1 MKTKVITLSNS
12 LFLPAIAA
20 FLFFVLTG
28 CERDLEDLA
37 PAKYPANPEVFLQGF
52 SSGLQYAA
60 FGGSVPTAFDVDKEV
75 TYNNSEVSM
84 RIEVPD
90 ANDPRGAYA
99 GGAYFT
105 TTGRDLSG
113 FTALTF
119 WMKASQAATIDVLGL
134 GNDMGASA
142 FQVTALGTPVNTN
155 WKKYYIPIPDPS
167 RLTAERGMFFY
178 SEGPENEKGY
188 TFWIDEL
195 KFEALGTIA
204 HPEFMILN
212 GESLVE
218 TSFNGVTRVID
229 GRTATFNM
237 PDGVPQTV
245 YIAPAYYSF
254 ISSDPSIATVDAS
267 GNVKVVG
274 GPGTAR
280 ITALVGSD
288 TARGSLVLNSLG
300 SFQHAPIPQEDPA
313 DVISIFSDTYT
324 NVPVNYY
331 NGYWAPYQTTLSD
344 DFEVEGDHILN
355 YYNFNFVGIEFS
367 SPTVN
372 ATDMSHLHLDLY
384 IPEILTADAQMKI
397 ELLNQGAAGS
407 AAFTT
412 TIPASQSRKWV
423 SLNIPFSSFSGLT
436 SRDKLMQIIFVNENS
451 KIGSFYA
458 DNIYFYD
465 DGSLP
470 PPPTEPTTPAP
481 TPGYPAANVISIFSN
496 AYTNVPGT
504 DLNPNW
510 GQATIVTQ
518 VSIVGNN
525 TLKYAGLNYQGIQF
539 GSSQNVSS
547 MSFLHIDYWTV
558 TSTSLKVFLI
568 SPGPVETSFVLP
580 VPTTGWAGIDIPLSS
595 FAPVNLNDVIQFKFE
610 GNGDIYLDNLYFR
623 K

>member
-1 MKTKVITLSNS
+1 MKTKVLTLSNS
-12 LFLPAIAA
+12 LFLTAIVAL
-20 FLFFVLTG
+20 LFFVLAG

-37 PAKYPANPEVFLQGF
+37 PAKYPSNPEVFLQAF
-52 SSGLQYAA
+52 SSGLQYSA

-75 TYNNSEVSM
+75 SYNNSGVSM

-99 GGAYFT
+99 GGAYYT

-113 FTALTF
+113 YTALTF
-119 WMKASQAATIDVLGL
+119 YMKASQAATIDVLGF

-142 FQVTALGTPVNTN
+142 YQVTALGTTVNTN

-188 TFWIDEL
+188 TFWIDEV
-195 KFEALGTIA
+195 KFEAVGTIA
-204 HPEFMILN
+204 HSEFKILN

-218 TSFNGVTRVID
+218 TSFTGVTRAID
-229 GRTATFNM
+229 GRSATFNM

-245 YIAPAYYSF
+245 YLAPAYFSF
-254 ISSDPSIATVDAS
+254 ASSDPSIATVDGS
-267 GNVKVVG
+267 GNVLVVG

-280 ITALVGSD
+280 ITARIGND
-288 TARGSLVLNSLG
+288 TARGSLVINSLG
-300 SFQHAPIPQEDPA
+300 SFQHAPTPQQDPA
-313 DVISIFSDTYT
+313 DVISIFSDAYT

-367 SPTVN
+367 SPTVD
-372 ATDMSHLHLDLY
+372 ATAMSHIHLDIY
-384 IPEILTADAQMKI
+384 IPEMLTADAQMKL
-397 ELLNQGAAGS
+397 ELLNQGAAAS
-407 AAFTT
+407 ATFTT
-412 TIPASQSRKWV
+412 TIPAAQSRKWV
-423 SLNIPFSSFSGLT
+423 SLNIPFTSFTGLT

-451 KIGSFYA
+451 KISSFYA

-465 DGSLP
+465 DGSVP

-496 AYTNVPGT
+496 AYANVPGT

-510 GQATIVTQ
+510 GQSTIVTQ
-518 VSIVGNN
+518 VPILGNN
-525 TLKYAGLNYQGIQF
+525 TLKYAGLNYQGVQF

-595 FAPVNLNDVIQFKFE
+595 FAPVNLNEVIQFKFE